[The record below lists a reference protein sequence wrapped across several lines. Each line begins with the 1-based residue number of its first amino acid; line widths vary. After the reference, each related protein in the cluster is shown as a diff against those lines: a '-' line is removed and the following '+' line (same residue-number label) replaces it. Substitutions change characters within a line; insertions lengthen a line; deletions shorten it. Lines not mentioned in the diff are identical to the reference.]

1 MPTADS
7 CTAAGRPARR
17 RIGPRGA
24 VLLVLLG
31 LVALEFGLHRAGYG
45 RRLSVEVD
53 ERLGW
58 HFAPDQSRAGR
69 QEEGR
74 LRTNAQG
81 FRDSDWPAPE
91 AVDDSALIV
100 VALGDSVTYG
110 THVTQE
116 ERWTEVLETALRTR
130 HPGRRVE
137 VLNMAV
143 PGYTLEQM
151 ARVYEDVARP
161 YQPNLVVF
169 ALVDASAKPMR
180 PVQAGSGFPG
190 RSWIVRTATYDWWRQ
205 EVLGERKVRP
215 LADPETEEDR
225 NLGHLERRSRRAPFR
240 RQGKSLWEVGL
251 ARLEEIDADLHERG
265 GQLVL
270 LSLPRASYVYGRNA
284 RSVAKHFKSWALSRR
299 VHVADPRLRFDSE
312 VRPLL
317 DELDL
322 LDLDPADVW
331 SSKTGRMDASFEH
344 AALSLHRF
352 DDPGHL
358 TIRGHELVAE
368 VLLKSLSRA
377 KLLGHLAR

>member
-7 CTAAGRPARR
+7 RAPAGRLSRMR
-17 RIGPRGA
+17 VGPRGA
-24 VLLVLLG
+24 VLLLLLG
-31 LVALEFGLHRAGYG
+31 LVALEFGLHGAGYG

-58 HFAPDQSRAGR
+58 RFVPDQSRAGR
-69 QEEGR
+69 REEGL
-74 LRTNAQG
+74 LRTNSRG
-81 FRDSDWPAPE
+81 FRDSDWPAPD
-91 AVDDSALIV
+91 AVEDSALIV

-110 THVTQE
+110 AHVTQE
-116 ERWTEVLETALRTR
+116 ERWTEALEAALRAR
-130 HPGRRVE
+130 QPDRRVE

-161 YQPNLVVF
+161 YHPDLVVF

-180 PVQAGSGFPG
+180 AVQAGRDTPG
-190 RSWIVRTATYDWWRQ
+190 RSWLLRTAIYDWWRQ
-205 EVLGERKVRP
+205 EVLNERKVRP
-215 LADPETEEDR
+215 LADLETEEDR
-225 NLGHLERRSRRAPFR
+225 DLGRLERRVRRAPFR
-240 RQGKSLWEVGL
+240 RQGNSQWEIGL
-251 ARLEEIDADLHERG
+251 ARLEEVDTDLQQRG

-270 LSLPRASYVYGRNA
+270 LSLPRASYVYGRKA
-284 RSVAKHFKSWALSRR
+284 RSVAKHFKPWALSRR

-358 TIRGHELVAE
+358 TIRGHELIAE
-368 VLLKSLSRA
+368 VLLKSLSRS